1 MNFKVD
7 QGPEGLEV
15 ELPALELIHKL
26 GYDYKN
32 HFELEDEEE
41 IAIEELKHNMIPLKI
56 KRPLPNNKYEIWDI
70 KELDKKHLD
79 L

>member
-7 QGPEGLEV
+7 KGSEAKEV

-32 HFELEDEEE
+32 HFELEVEREDFHEALLYKRLRKA
-41 IAIEELKHNMIPLKI
+41 IATLN
-56 KRPLPNNKYEIWDI
+56 
-70 KELDKKHLD
+70 D
-79 L
+79 LE

>member
-15 ELPALELIHKL
+15 ELPALELINKL

-32 HFELEDEEE
+32 HFELEVERESPE
-41 IAIEELKHNMIPLKI
+41 PIPS
-56 KRPLPNNKYEIWDI
+56 
-70 KELDKKHLD
+70 LDG
-79 L
+79 